1 MELVCWNL
9 TALTI
14 AALFYGWRDGIVRRA
29 QRQKLLRERV
39 TYMLWVATQQ
49 PT

>member
-1 MELVCWNL
+1 MEIVCCNL

-14 AALFYGWRDGIVRRA
+14 AAIFYGWRDGIVRRA
-29 QRQKLLRERV
+29 RREKVLRERV

-49 PT
+49 S

>member
-1 MELVCWNL
+1 MEIVCWNL

-14 AALFYGWRDGIVRRA
+14 AALFYGWRDGYVRRS
-29 QRQKLLRERV
+29 RREKTLRERV